1 MLILEKLK
9 KIADRQ
15 SVLEQQL
22 ADPAIIQDAGRFQK
36 LSKELALLRPVAAAY
51 EAYRKVDQ
59 EAQEVARGLQETSL
73 DKEMYGLYREEA
85 GRLEK
90 RKQELQTELE
100 DLLLRGSDPDLG
112 RDVLLEIRAGTGG
125 EEAALFGAD
134 LYRMYAR
141 YAATHGLQVKV
152 LDESSTGKGGFKELI
167 ISISGSDAHPLFKY
181 ESGIHRVQRVPE
193 TEANGRVHTSAVT
206 VAVLVEA
213 EEEEIA
219 INPADLKIDVYRA
232 SGAGGQHVNKTESA
246 VRITHIPTGFVVS
259 CQDERSQHK
268 NKASAMRVLRA
279 RLFEMQ
285 RLKEHQAQAS
295 IRKTQVG
302 TGDRSGKIRTYNF
315 SDSRVTDHRI
325 GLTLH
330 SLDDILNGHLDPL
343 VQALH
348 QHERTQKLMQQQ
360 DAT

>member
-1 MLILEKLK
+1 MLILERLQ
-9 KIADRQ
+9 KITERVK
-15 SVLEQQL
+15 VLEQDL
-22 ADPAIIQDAGRFQK
+22 GDPAIIKDQQKFQK
-36 LSKELALLRPVAAAY
+36 LSRELSQLRPIVAAFENY
-51 EAYRKVDQ
+51 QKIDQ
-59 EAQEVARGLQETSL
+59 EFQEVTRGLQDKAL
-73 DKEMYGLYREEA
+73 DADMQALYRDESS
-85 GRLEK
+85 RLE
-90 RKQELQTELE
+90 RRRQELQTEME
-100 DLLLRGSDPDLG
+100 DLLLRGSDPDSG

-134 LYRMYAR
+134 LFRMYSR
-141 YAATHGLQVKV
+141 YAAEHGLRVEV
-152 LDESSTGKGGFKELI
+152 MEDSPTGKGGFKELI
-167 ISISGSDAHPLFKY
+167 VSVSGRDTYSLFKY

-213 EEEEIA
+213 EEEEID
-219 INPADLKIDVYRA
+219 INPADLRIDVYRA

-246 VRITHIPTGFVVS
+246 VRITHMPTGFVVS

-268 NKASAMRVLRA
+268 NKAKAMRVLRA
-279 RLFEMQ
+279 RIFEMK
-285 RLKEHQAQAS
+285 RLQEHQAQAS

-302 TGDRSGKIRTYNF
+302 SGDRSGKIRTYNF
-315 SDSRVTDHRI
+315 SDNRVTDHRI

-348 QHERTQKLMQQQ
+348 QHERTQKLLQH
-360 DAT
+360 DAA